1 MIICF
6 ITVLVERFICVQT
19 KPITPNTLHPAHSS
33 QVLPLE
39 LASKYAHFA
48 SPPMGPSDFDAKPLV
63 LILGEILVVWCDV
76 V

>member
-1 MIICF
+1 MFICF
-6 ITVLVERFICVQT
+6 ITVLVERFLCIHI
-19 KPITPNTLHPAHSS
+19 KPHNVVHTAHSP

-63 LILGEILVVWCDV
+63 LILGEILVVWC
-76 V
+76 